1 MATAR
6 QKGRGYEIRV
16 SMGCDMNGKKIVKSK
31 TWIPPKNLTPKQLE
45 KEIERQKVLFEE
57 EVKTGACPNSNIK
70 FEPYS
75 KR

>member
-45 KEIERQKVLFEE
+45 KEIERQKFCL
-57 EVKTGACPNSNIK
+57 KK
-70 FEPYS
+70 
-75 KR
+75 K

>member
-45 KEIERQKVLFEE
+45 KRLNGK
-57 EVKTGACPNSNIK
+57 K
-70 FEPYS
+70 FCL
-75 KR
+75 KKK